1 MTTELKTEKK
11 SIRVTILGR
20 EYPLRV
26 ENEEK
31 ALRVV
36 AYVDSL
42 LNELIEKNPGAPTS
56 TIAVI
61 AALNIAE
68 QLFDL
73 KERVQNEGV
82 EIADLVG
89 VLSYLRENFPIEAS

>member
-1 MTTELKTEKK
+1 MEKK

-31 ALRVV
+31 ALKVV

-56 TIAVI
+56 TVAVI

-73 KERVQNEGV
+73 KERIQNEGI
-82 EIADLVG
+82 EIAESRWSVELLKREFPDRSR
-89 VLSYLRENFPIEAS
+89 LSSFP

>member
-1 MTTELKTEKK
+1 MDKK
-11 SIRVTILGR
+11 SIRVTILGK

-26 ENEEK
+26 DDEEK
-31 ALRVV
+31 ALKVV
-36 AYVDSL
+36 SYVDSL
-42 LNELIEKNPGAPTS
+42 LNELLEKNPGAPTS

-73 KERVQNEGV
+73 KEKVHNEG
-82 EIADLVG
+82 IDISDLVG
-89 VLSYLRENFPIEAS
+89 VISYLRENFPVEMI

>member
-1 MTTELKTEKK
+1 MMDKK

-31 ALRVV
+31 ALKVV

-68 QLFDL
+68 QFFDL
-73 KERVQNEGV
+73 KEHVHNEGID
-82 EIADLVG
+82 IADLVG
-89 VLSYLRENFPIEAS
+89 VLSYLRENFPVEAS

>member
-1 MTTELKTEKK
+1 LTPELRMDKK
-11 SIRVTILGR
+11 SIRVTILGK

-26 ENEEK
+26 DDEEK
-31 ALRVV
+31 ALKVV
-36 AYVDSL
+36 SYVDSL
-42 LNELIEKNPGAPTS
+42 LNELLEKNPGAPTS

-73 KERVQNEGV
+73 KEKVHNEG
-82 EIADLVG
+82 IDISDLVG
-89 VLSYLRENFPIEAS
+89 VISYLRENFPVEMS

>member
-1 MTTELKTEKK
+1 MTTEPKMEKK

-26 ENEEK
+26 EDEER
-31 ALRVV
+31 ALKVV

-42 LNELIEKNPGAPTS
+42 LNELIEKNPGTPTS

-68 QLFDL
+68 QLLDL
-73 KERVQNEGV
+73 KERIKTEGI
-82 EIADLVG
+82 EISDLVG
-89 VLSYLRENFPIEAS
+89 VLTYLRENFPIEAS

>member
-1 MTTELKTEKK
+1 MTTELEVEKK